1 MRAHEFVR
9 EKIAPETTQAGF
21 EDEQEIANG
30 RYTLKAKGHS
40 ATYQG
45 KPVNM
50 LGVEIIDNEF
60 ERQIAWVD
68 FIVQVRPQDNEPH
81 LVSTSTYVRPEY
93 RGQGLSKIMYQYQ

>member
-1 MRAHEFVR
+1 
-9 EKIAPETTQAGF
+9 
-21 EDEQEIANG
+21 
-30 RYTLKAKGHS
+30 
-40 ATYQG
+40 
-45 KPVNM
+45 M

-93 RGQGLSKIMYQYQ
+93 RGQGLSKIMYQYANNIGNDIEPSRLQTQAVQILPGLEWLKSPCPNAPVFNVRFAVA